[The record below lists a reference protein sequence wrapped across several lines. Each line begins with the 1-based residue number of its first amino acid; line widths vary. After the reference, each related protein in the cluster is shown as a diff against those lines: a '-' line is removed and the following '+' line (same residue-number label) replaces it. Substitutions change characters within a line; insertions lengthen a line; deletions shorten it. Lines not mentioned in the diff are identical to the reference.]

1 VPELDIDAEDH
12 HATVQDGLHGQGF
25 LAACLPGRCRR
36 HILEA
41 LVAYAAYK
49 RRSPEW
55 SKTRELANEMTE
67 SEPLEAREN
76 EGGAELWLSA

>member
-1 VPELDIDAEDH
+1 MPELDIDAEDH

-25 LAACLPGRCRR
+25 LAAYFPGRRR
-36 HILEA
+36 HDLEA

-49 RRSPEW
+49 RRSPEG
-55 SKTRELANEMTE
+55 SKTKELANEMTE
-67 SEPLEAREN
+67 SEPLEAWEN